1 MKRTHWLKSALAV
14 CLILFFFVGPISISY
29 AESEDNTVKE
39 WIENGQKTQKT
50 DKQPT
55 SNSKSTQKTKSVT
68 YGNTNLFV
76 TFIKLFFALLIV
88 LALIYLLYHFVVKR
102 TGKFTQVNSLKNMG
116 GVSLGANRSLQ
127 LIRVGDEVLVV
138 GVGETVQLLKEIKD
152 PDAIHSLTRQS
163 DSPDPFEENVLKA
176 LKWTT
181 DHALRRSKSTSDGQD
196 RTTPVQNEVQKQL
209 DAVNKERS
217 NQLSALIQE
226 VRKK

>member
-1 MKRTHWLKSALAV
+1 MKRTHWFKSALAF
-14 CLILFFFVGPISISY
+14 CLILFFLIGPISISY
-29 AESEDNTVKE
+29 AESGDNTVKE

-50 DKQPT
+50 DNQPT
-55 SNSKSTQKTKSVT
+55 SNSTSTQKTKSVT
-68 YGNTNLFV
+68 YGNSNLFV

-152 PDAIHSLTRQS
+152 PDVIQSLTRQS

-181 DHALRRSKSTSDGQD
+181 DHALRRSKATSDGQD
-196 RTTPVQNEVQKQL
+196 RTTPVQNEFQKQL
-209 DAVNKERS
+209 DVLNKERS

>member
-1 MKRTHWLKSALAV
+1 MKRTHWFKLALAF
-14 CLILFFFVGPISISY
+14 CLILFFLIDPISISH

-50 DKQPT
+50 DNQPT
-55 SNSKSTQKTKSVT
+55 SNSTSTQKTKSVN
-68 YGNTNLFV
+68 YGNSNLFV

-102 TGKFTQVNSLKNMG
+102 TGKFTQVHSLKNMG

-152 PDAIHSLTRQS
+152 PDVIQSLTRHS

-181 DHALRRSKSTSDGQD
+181 DHALRRSKSTTDGQD
-196 RTTPVQNEVQKQL
+196 RTTPVQNEFQKQL
-209 DAVNKERS
+209 DVLNKERS

>member
-1 MKRTHWLKSALAV
+1 VKRTHWFTLALAL
-14 CLILFFFVGPISISY
+14 CLILFFFIGPISISY

-39 WIENGQKTQKT
+39 WIENGQKSQKT
-50 DKQPT
+50 QKQPT
-55 SNSKSTQKTKSVT
+55 SNSNSTQKTKSVT

-116 GVSLGANRSLQ
+116 GVSLGANRSMQ

-152 PDAIHSLTRQS
+152 PDAIQSLTRQS

-181 DHALRRSKSTSDGQD
+181 DHALRRQKSTSDEQD
-196 RTTPVQNEVQKQL
+196 RTAPVQNEFQKQL
-209 DAVNKERS
+209 NAVNKERS

-226 VRKK
+226 VRK